1 MRGSSSSSHALWCTF
16 ASLCACDHT
25 LLGGDWIFSLH
36 LGHQWLDES
45 MSESL
50 ILVGRSTKLH
60 VACSRAHTFTQTLTV
75 WDPDV
80 SSSFFLS
87 SASAGRHVAFM
98 AQAQAAY
105 WWADLV
111 PIHFTQTFLLSGPPH
126 PLFFTHTAHTH
137 THEHT
142 HHVSDE
148 ASRGWK
154 LCATGQ
160 REIIMSFKARC
171 NIILTL
177 RFSCLLLQ
185 LQILLF
191 LSHIFKVTADGL
203 NWQSVQHIKEFL
215 ICESTP
221 DRRTEW
227 F

>member
-1 MRGSSSSSHALWCTF
+1 MRGSSSSNHALWCTF

-60 VACSRAHTFTQTLTV
+60 VACSRAHTFTHTLTV

-98 AQAQAAY
+98 AQGQAAY

>member
-1 MRGSSSSSHALWCTF
+1 MVHICF
-16 ASLCACDHT
+16 SLCLWSH
-25 LLGGDWIFSLH
+25 F
-36 LGHQWLDES
+36 
-45 MSESL
+45 
-50 ILVGRSTKLH
+50 VGRGLDFLSPFGPPVIRWVYVWEFNPCWKEH
-60 VACSRAHTFTQTLTV
+60 QVACGLLTCTHIHTHTHSQFEIQMYLL
-75 WDPDV
+75 
-80 SSSFFLS
+80 FFLS

-137 THEHT
+137 AHEHT

-185 LQILLF
+185 LQILFF

-215 ICESTP
+215 ICESTT